1 MRSGTPLSS
10 GNGQQVEI
18 GNVPYRFSLP
28 LTLWA
33 CAYPA
38 RTGDKGFRRHFISQL
53 KLRLTKS
60 RFSDERTASET
71 EMEFRAFLREPEA
84 RIEYIMVSALAS
96 MLPLSAK
103 PKVVFDVNSYHAERK
118 SGRQQEPAP

>member
-10 GNGQQVEI
+10 GNGQQVGI

-28 LTLWA
+28 LTPWA
-33 CAYPA
+33 CALSCPC
-38 RTGDKGFRRHFISQL
+38 RRQKIPSPLHFTVE
-53 KLRLTKS
+53 LRLTKS
-60 RFSDERTASET
+60 RSSDERTASET
-71 EMEFRAFLREPEA
+71 EMEFRTFLREPEA